1 LFINIICFNFVSII
15 LVLKT
20 NKRETMQ
27 DVTIN
32 ITAAF
37 RKHWFKVLVV
47 GLILYIYVRK
57 DFSFQ
62 FRVSEK
68 KVVPIQQQQ
77 SGTKYTQ
84 QTESKAELSV
94 LDGALQLFGNP
105 ETDKHTATL
114 DAVPENI
121 QLQYVKRFG
130 KVAIQEQKKYGIPAS
145 VTLGM
150 ALLQSA
156 AGTSSLSV
164 AQNNHFGMVQP
175 DGTFRSYTSAWA
187 SFRDHSIWASQL
199 AASSNMDYKAWTI
212 AISKASGRGE
222 DYTAAIINMIDENKL
237 FRLDACK

>member
-1 LFINIICFNFVSII
+1 
-15 LVLKT
+15 
-20 NKRETMQ
+20 MQ

-37 RKHWFKVLVV
+37 RKHWFKVLIVALV
-47 GLILYIYVRK
+47 LYIYVRK

-68 KVVPIQQQQ
+68 KVAPAQQQL
-77 SGTKYTQ
+77 GTKYTQ
-84 QTESKAELSV
+84 QEESKTALSV
-94 LDGALQLFGNP
+94 LDGALQLFGKP
-105 ETDKHTATL
+105 ETEKHATAL
-114 DAVPENI
+114 DAVAEQT
-121 QLQYVKRFG
+121 QLEYVKRFG

-156 AGTSSLSV
+156 AGTSALST

-175 DGTFRSYTSAWA
+175 DGNFRSYTSAWA

-199 AASSNMDYKAWTI
+199 ATDNPTDYKSWTI
-212 AISKASGRGE
+212 AIAKASGRGE
-222 DYTAAIINMIDENKL
+222 DYARTVINMIDENKL
-237 FRLDACK
+237 FRLDVCK